1 MPSQSKTRGAMTAAQ
16 RDIHRRIAAQSEHS
30 QNPPRLWHPEEYPHL
45 WALLEAAK
53 AETFRRRRL
62 RGRIVFNHEG
72 QRYAARFTNLDRII
86 VQDWMTGR
94 FIASSGAF
102 SL

>member
-1 MPSQSKTRGAMTAAQ
+1 MRTQNKKPRTLTAAQ
-16 RDIHRRIAAQSEHS
+16 RDIHRRIEAQSEHS

-53 AETFRRRRL
+53 AESLRRRQL
-62 RGRIVFNHEG
+62 RGRITFTHEG
-72 QRYAARFTNLDRII
+72 RRYAARFTNLDRII
-86 VQDWMTGR
+86 VQDWITGR
-94 FIASSGAF
+94 FIASSGVF